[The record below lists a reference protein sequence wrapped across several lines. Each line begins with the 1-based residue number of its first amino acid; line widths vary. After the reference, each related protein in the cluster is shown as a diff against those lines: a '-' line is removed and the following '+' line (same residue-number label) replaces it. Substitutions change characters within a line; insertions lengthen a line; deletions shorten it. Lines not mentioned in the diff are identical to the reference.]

1 MAVLVIE
8 DNRGDARL
16 LREMFTDPRSR
27 GATIVHVETMAAAEE
42 YLRQQAVDVIL
53 LDLGLPDIQGLGAVR
68 RARAAAPRVPVVVLT
83 GLDDETLAGQALQ
96 EGAQDYLIKS
106 EIEVRGLLRALR
118 YALERNSMEE
128 ALFVERERAEVTL
141 NCIGDA
147 VVCTDSSGN
156 ITFLNR
162 VAQTLSG
169 WSWPEA
175 AAQPLGMVLRI
186 VEVAGPGETV
196 EALDARDDL
205 LSVFVPDSGMLIT
218 RDGREIPVENSVAP
232 IHDRLGLPTGA
243 VIVVRDVTTAR
254 AMTRAVTHSSEHDSL
269 TGLPN
274 RLLLADRVTQAI
286 VMAGRHER
294 HVVVLF
300 MDLDGFKHINDSLGH
315 GTGDR
320 LLKSVATSLVGC
332 VRDSDTVSRHGG
344 DEFVVLLTEVEGM
357 DSASDMAE
365 RILRAVAE
373 PHAVGPHQLHV
384 TVSIGVS
391 VYPDDGLDAETLIKN
406 ADTAMY
412 QAKAQGRQNYRFF
425 TPEMN
430 ARAVARQS
438 IEANLRRAL
447 EKEEFA
453 LYYQPKIDLRS
464 GRITGAEALIRW
476 TPPDGAPLSP
486 ADFIPVAEDSGLIV
500 PIGNWVLREAC
511 WQAKAWVAAGL
522 PFTGIA
528 VNISAVEFAA
538 KHFLDGV
545 FAILAETGLDPA
557 LLELELTESV
567 LMQRVDVT
575 TAILQSLRER
585 GVRIAI
591 DDFGTGYSSLSYLR
605 RFPVDAL
612 KIDQS
617 FIRQLSDGGD
627 HATLVTAVI
636 SMARSLNL
644 RVIAEGVETVDELR
658 FLKAEMCDEAQGYL
672 LGRPMSAE
680 QFADILKTSLW
691 SSVSRPDSGRAV
703 PLRLVSSPPS
713 DHRAARG
720 QAVIPAVPASTPHA
734 ATPVS

>member
-16 LREMFTDPRSR
+16 LREMFTDPLSHD
-27 GATIVHVETMAAAEE
+27 ATIVHVETMAAAEE

-53 LDLGLPDIQGLGAVR
+53 LDLGLPDVQGLGAVR

-169 WSWPEA
+169 WSWSEA
-175 AAQPLGMVLRI
+175 AAQPLGRV

-332 VRDSDTVSRHGG
+332 VRDSDTGQ
-344 DEFVVLLTEVEGM
+344 
-357 DSASDMAE
+357 
-365 RILRAVAE
+365 
-373 PHAVGPHQLHV
+373 PPW
-384 TVSIGVS
+384 
-391 VYPDDGLDAETLIKN
+391 
-406 ADTAMY
+406 
-412 QAKAQGRQNYRFF
+412 
-425 TPEMN
+425 
-430 ARAVARQS
+430 
-438 IEANLRRAL
+438 RR
-447 EKEEFA
+447 
-453 LYYQPKIDLRS
+453 
-464 GRITGAEALIRW
+464 
-476 TPPDGAPLSP
+476 
-486 ADFIPVAEDSGLIV
+486 
-500 PIGNWVLREAC
+500 
-511 WQAKAWVAAGL
+511 
-522 PFTGIA
+522 
-528 VNISAVEFAA
+528 
-538 KHFLDGV
+538 
-545 FAILAETGLDPA
+545 
-557 LLELELTESV
+557 
-567 LMQRVDVT
+567 
-575 TAILQSLRER
+575 
-585 GVRIAI
+585 
-591 DDFGTGYSSLSYLR
+591 
-605 RFPVDAL
+605 
-612 KIDQS
+612 
-617 FIRQLSDGGD
+617 
-627 HATLVTAVI
+627 
-636 SMARSLNL
+636 
-644 RVIAEGVETVDELR
+644 
-658 FLKAEMCDEAQGYL
+658 
-672 LGRPMSAE
+672 
-680 QFADILKTSLW
+680 
-691 SSVSRPDSGRAV
+691 
-703 PLRLVSSPPS
+703 
-713 DHRAARG
+713 
-720 QAVIPAVPASTPHA
+720 
-734 ATPVS
+734 